1 MNIPYTIDANAAA
14 MIMPMHIA
22 VSQQGRIMGAG
33 PLIRRLLGDAQ
44 YLQEVL
50 VADMPRF
57 RQNPGNDVLAEFRSG
72 RRVLMRVLG
81 HDDLILRGH
90 GVPIC
95 DQITLLNFGFG
106 MALPHAIKTFSLSEA
121 DFSPSDNAIE
131 LLFMYEA
138 SRAIMGEISRTNEAL
153 EQERREAERMSV
165 TDVLT
170 GLLNRRGFYI
180 ECGKLAA
187 AGGTQELAMAVLDL
201 DLFKEV
207 NDSLG
212 HAAGDEVLVFVSEA
226 IRSGVRRGDIVAR
239 VGGDE
244 FLILVSAFDSRRSLR
259 AILERI
265 IERIEV
271 PIPLDGATARLS
283 ASVGVTTFSMS
294 LGCDLADVIRR
305 ADAALYKA
313 KAAGGGGVRMS
324 DED

>member
-1 MNIPYTIDANAAA
+1 MKPEYNIGAEAAA
-14 MIMPMHIA
+14 MIMPMHVA
-22 VSQQGRIMGAG
+22 VSQQGRIIGAG
-33 PLIRRLLGDAQ
+33 TLIQRLLGEAQ
-44 YLQEVL
+44 FFQEAF
-50 VADMPRF
+50 VADLPRL
-57 RQNPGNDVLAEFRSG
+57 RQRSNNDVLAEFRSG
-72 RRVLMRVLG
+72 RRVLVRVRG
-81 HDDLILRGH
+81 HDDLILRGY
-90 GVPIC
+90 GVPIS
-95 DQITLLNFGFG
+95 DSIMLLNFGFG
-106 MALPHAIKTFSLSEA
+106 MTLPHAIKTFSLSEA

-138 SRAIMGEISRTNEAL
+138 SKAITGEVSRTNQAL

-170 GLLNRRGFYI
+170 GLLIRRGFYI

-187 AGGTQELAMAVLDL
+187 AGGTQELAMGVLDL
-201 DLFKEV
+201 DLFKAV
-207 NDSLG
+207 NDNLG

-244 FLILVSAFDSRRSLR
+244 FLILISSFDSRRTLLS
-259 AILERI
+259 ILERI

-283 ASVGVTTFSMS
+283 ASVGVSTFSMS

-305 ADAALYKA
+305 ADGALYQA
-313 KAAGGGGVRMS
+313 KAAGGGCVHIA
-324 DED
+324 EDG